1 MWMLLITL
9 LFFQEENDD
18 WLLPILEKLSTDCPM
33 NSTTSWLARLIL
45 LTGLIL
51 NLSSQLRT

>member
-1 MWMLLITL
+1 MSEALPILPQIGFL
-9 LFFQEENDD
+9 RAEAS
-18 WLLPILEKLSTDCPM
+18 LPILEKLSTDCPM

-51 NLSSQLRT
+51 SDLAGYQI